1 MIAPCRASRGAASVA
16 QLDRVLPS
24 EGRGRGFESRRMRHL
39 PPRFALRTKHPQA
52 RQTER
57 AFLCLSLRPDQCPRK
72 TAETKRPRMS
82 EARPLPGL
90 LSSQPGGKNL
100 AEPFRQEKSRLA
112 AGRRVRNGVAR
123 AEGAVRRPGLFPRR
137 RLKIGSPH
145 WGGPSLILRVVSPDA
160 SRQRG
165 G

>member
-1 MIAPCRASRGAASVA
+1 MGSNPAGCAISLLDSPCE
-16 QLDRVLPS
+16 PS
-24 EGRGRGFESRRMRHL
+24 TR
-39 PPRFALRTKHPQA
+39 KA

-112 AGRRVRNGVAR
+112 AGRRGRNGVAR
-123 AEGAVRRPGLFPRR
+123 AEGAIRRPGLFPRR

-165 G
+165 R